1 MRLCNK
7 SIFICCC
14 FFHDDA
20 KDSII
25 VVIAT
30 SITNVND
37 LLKHLLQL
45 LQVSSLKSHCCFVR
59 QLLLQL
65 PEYSYQGIPNLPVE
79 MREIIYTFL
88 QKIMVYAHFFHPPS
102 FPSLKFLSCLVM

>member
-7 SIFICCC
+7 SIFICC
-14 FFHDDA
+14 FYFHDDA
-20 KDSII
+20 QDSFI
-25 VVIAT
+25 VVVAT

-45 LQVSSLKSHCCFVR
+45 LQVSSLKSHCCSVR

-65 PEYSYQGIPNLPVE
+65 PEYQDTQIASRDERDYLHIF
-79 MREIIYTFL
+79 TK
-88 QKIMVYAHFFHPPS
+88 KIMVYAHFSHQTS
-102 FPSLKFLSCLVM
+102 FPSLKFLP